1 MATITVNLNDVE
13 STNNKQNDLSID
25 GTGVKYPTVDAV
37 NDGNSKKLDK
47 TFSQD
52 EDLDLDG
59 HKLTIKNG
67 RTEEFFTEKGTGV
80 RPIAKQITY
89 QSSPLTSPTF
99 PIDHHGLEIIQRAS
113 GINVNDKLS
122 LYPAEFIARNDSS
135 NKIGAMVGVFS
146 LVDNNPTGG
155 GATFIKAYQAR
166 VRNRGNGVVNNAIGL
181 DIYAPVN
188 TGSGSIESAIGL
200 RIEDVTSGT
209 NENYGVKSSANNFFR
224 KIEVSDTGMVQ
235 NLNSEM
241 LGGKK
246 EERFLSGSNA
256 TKTTSSSNAN
266 TINTTGLFTL
276 SNSAVNTPY
285 PGFWSIQSIQI
296 NTGLNYYTQTAI
308 SLEYDDFYVRSV
320 NNGVYRPWKK
330 VQLATSSDTI
340 NRPTRIVAGQQH
352 FDTTLGKPIWYNGT
366 VWIDATGTTV

>member
-1 MATITVNLNDVE
+1 MGIKNINLNDVE
-13 STNNKQNDLSID
+13 STNNKQNDLSLD

-67 RTEEFFTEKGTGV
+67 RTEEFFTERETVV

-89 QSSPLTSPTF
+89 QSSPSTPPLSFT
-99 PIDHHGLEIIQRAS
+99 DHHGLEIIQRAS
-113 GINVNDKLS
+113 GANVNDKLS

-135 NKIGAMVGVFS
+135 NKIGVMVGVYS
-146 LVDNNPTGG
+146 LVENNPTGG
-155 GATFIKAYQAR
+155 GAIRIKSFQSL
-166 VRNRGNGVVNNAIGL
+166 VRNRGNGVVNDAIGL
-181 DIYAPVN
+181 DVYAPIN
-188 TGSGSIESAIGL
+188 TGSGSIENAIGVK
-200 RIEDVTSGT
+200 IADITSGT
-209 NENYGVKSSANNFFR
+209 NENYGVKSEANNFFR

-256 TKTTSSSNAN
+256 TKTTSSANAN
-266 TINTTGLFTL
+266 AINKTGLFTL

-285 PGFWSIQSIQI
+285 SGNWSIQSIQI
-296 NTGLNYYTQTAI
+296 NNGLNYYTQTAI
-308 SLEYDDFYVRSV
+308 NLEYGDLHVRSV
-320 NNGVYRPWKK
+320 SNGVYKPWEK
-330 VQLATSSDTI
+330 VQLATSSDTT
-340 NRPTRIVAGQQH
+340 NRPTRIVTGQQH
-352 FDTTLGKPIWYNGT
+352 FDTTLGKPIWYDGT
-366 VWIDATGTTV
+366 NWVDALGVIV